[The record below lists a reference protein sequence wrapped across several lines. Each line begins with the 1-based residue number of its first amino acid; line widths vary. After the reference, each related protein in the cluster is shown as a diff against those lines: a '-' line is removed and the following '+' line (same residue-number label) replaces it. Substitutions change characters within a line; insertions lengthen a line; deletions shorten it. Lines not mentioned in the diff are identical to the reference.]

1 MTSDVVTSKH
11 VQWSRGLWKLKH
23 RHQCLASIYCPA
35 CNKKRS
41 IYILVQCKQS
51 INGHQIPV
59 LHLQLKNKLVYCGGS
74 ELFRNMS
81 VTLSLYKENKEATF
95 ETIQNDI
102 EWLELRPI
110 NYPSVYNLDVAK
122 FASFQF
128 NGGNTALYKHII
140 LTARGVL
147 PFVDY
152 DLFKW

>member
-1 MTSDVVTSKH
+1 
-11 VQWSRGLWKLKH
+11 
-23 RHQCLASIYCPA
+23 
-35 CNKKRS
+35 
-41 IYILVQCKQS
+41 
-51 INGHQIPV
+51 
-59 LHLQLKNKLVYCGGS
+59 
-74 ELFRNMS
+74 MS

-110 NYPSVYNLDVAK
+110 DYPSVYNLDVAK

-128 NGGNTALYKHII
+128 NGGNTPLYKHII